1 MFLAEVIHCS
11 NRCYIRERNLSTF
24 PFSPFY
30 LRAQEKDIIMKI
42 LYSMV
47 REKEEGKLSVTNKT

>member
-11 NRCYIRERNLSTF
+11 NRCDIRERNLSMF